1 MTRVADVLHA
11 LYSSCEGVIEF
22 RAFNVNGITG
32 RLFAALEDADTIR
45 AFWVKHKADN
55 LYWGIATRRDD
66 RDGTLANCLHLPA
79 LFADLDFKLSSE
91 AAIRAALAAFPLP
104 PSLVVLSG
112 GGLQPYWLLREP
124 ADVQQ
129 ECVALRDVLRRLACR
144 LAGDVV
150 AGEPA
155 RVLRVPGTLNAKY
168 TPPRVVRVEEFKP
181 DRQYNISEFD
191 FLPAEPIRSAA
202 QPINLS
208 KTIGELRNQTLYR
221 LARALKGKHFPDA
234 MIAATIRHVNIAC
247 CAPPLE
253 DAEMTQVIRNALTQ
267 PDRPH
272 GGAPAVQRIRVEVA

>member
-66 RDGTLANCLHLPA
+66 RDGTLANCVHLPA

-91 AAIRAALAAFPLP
+91 VAIRATLAAFPLP

-129 ECVALRDVLRRLACR
+129 ESVALRDVLRRLACH
-144 LAGDVV
+144 LTGDVV

-168 TPPRVVRVEEFKP
+168 TPPRVVRIEEFKA

-191 FLPAEPIRSAA
+191 FLPAEPIRSAS
-202 QPINLS
+202 QPIDLA

-221 LARALKGKHFPDA
+221 LARALKGKQLPDA
-234 MIAATIRHVNIAC
+234 MIVTTLRQVNVEC

-253 DAEMTQVIRNALTQ
+253 EWEMRQVLRNALTQ
-267 PDRPH
+267 PDRPR
-272 GGAPAVQRIRVEVA
+272 AFCPTVRTIEVS